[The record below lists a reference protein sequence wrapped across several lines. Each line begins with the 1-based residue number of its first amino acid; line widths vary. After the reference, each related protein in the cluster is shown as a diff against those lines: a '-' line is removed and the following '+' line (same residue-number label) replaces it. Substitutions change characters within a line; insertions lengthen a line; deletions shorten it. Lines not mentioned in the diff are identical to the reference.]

1 MKKALLILAA
11 ALGLSA
17 CASQVPGQVKVTGGT
32 IQGEIR
38 PWASCA
44 GRRRSP
50 SWPGRA

>member
-32 IQGEIR
+32 IQGEVLEDMTVSF
-38 PWASCA
+38 AD
-44 GRRRSP
+44 RR
-50 SWPGRA
+50 AFV